1 LTNPTSRP
9 LTGAATITITFNN
22 QNLTIMKS
30 LSSLKTK
37 LESVKKLTTAEKI
50 VNEFREN
57 TEIDFN
63 FEFRGVNVYAGNDSI
78 AIFVNG
84 LEKFTVTYDKPI
96 FFN

>member
-1 LTNPTSRP
+1 
-9 LTGAATITITFNN
+9 
-22 QNLTIMKS
+22 MKS

-50 VNEFREN
+50 VNQFREN
-57 TEIDFN
+57 TEIDFDFE

-84 LEKFTVTYDKPI
+84 LKKFTVTYDKPI
-96 FFN
+96 FFD